1 MCCVNSEIREALGL
15 SYGTVQRVIE
25 AQPEAEA
32 LYGKCTLSLI
42 AAAKYHKEPELADLG
57 GEDMNKRFIA
67 VLIFALSLA
76 QGQTTGTNMGR
87 LMVTVGESI
96 RLHSAVNIQ
105 RVSVANGELVQAIA
119 VTPREVLIKGKG
131 PGETSLVVWQQNGM
145 VWQQNGNRL
154 LYDLTIR
161 PRTPEK

>member
-1 MCCVNSEIREALGL
+1 M
-15 SYGTVQRVIE
+15 
-25 AQPEAEA
+25 
-32 LYGKCTLSLI
+32 K
-42 AAAKYHKEPELADLG
+42 
-57 GEDMNKRFIA
+57 KRFIA

-96 RLHSAVNIQ
+96 LIDSAVDIQ

-119 VTPREVLIKGKG
+119 LTAREVLINGKS
-131 PGETSLVVWQQNGM
+131 PGETSLV

-161 PRTPEK
+161 PRTPEKQR